1 LFDYVGAFIKV
12 IVASEYLTNEN
23 PAIISRNIWGNDYY
37 SSDSDIVC
45 ILQHAGILKL
55 QELPP
60 NYSGLAVY
68 FKVSRSRSNYASHF
82 RNGIRSRKN
91 QSFEGHS
98 LKFET
103 AIELQDL
110 GNEENLKKLAAKM
123 PTRSREIKRKQKQT
137 RKALEEEQDM
147 SIVFNLSGEP
157 INWFNLGEF
166 GDKRSVGLKV
176 SERIET
182 EVLYLETS
190 STDIDIK
197 SMPKRYELSY
207 INHKKNSKEL
217 NIHLQSSLD
226 AKDWGKSSPL
236 YQIKEVLNP
245 LLKDL
250 HYLKSKGVPLPD
262 EDVKP
267 IFTDLKWSEFL
278 WGNKSLI
285 IKAREDNPEQKDF
298 KIPYINGYLYVSN
311 E

>member
-1 LFDYVGAFIKV
+1 
-12 IVASEYLTNEN
+12 
-23 PAIISRNIWGNDYY
+23 
-37 SSDSDIVC
+37 
-45 ILQHAGILKL
+45 
-55 QELPP
+55 
-60 NYSGLAVY
+60 
-68 FKVSRSRSNYASHF
+68 
-82 RNGIRSRKN
+82 
-91 QSFEGHS
+91 
-98 LKFET
+98 
-103 AIELQDL
+103 
-110 GNEENLKKLAAKM
+110 M
-123 PTRSREIKRKQKQT
+123 
-137 RKALEEEQDM
+137 EEEQDM

-207 INHKKNSKEL
+207 VNHKKASTEL
-217 NIHLQSSLD
+217 NSHVQSSE
-226 AKDWGKSSPL
+226 AARDWGKSTPL

-250 HYLKSKGVPLPD
+250 HYIKSKGVPLPD

-267 IFTDLKWSEFL
+267 IFTDLKWNELL
-278 WGNKSLI
+278 WGDKSLV
-285 IKAREDNPEQKDF
+285 IKAREGDSDQNDF